1 MGGLAGVRQRGGRW
15 RRITLVRMASLIEIL
30 PAHAS
35 AKVCVAM
42 LVVIGLPLFVFLMVK
57 SKVVCTFDAFDRPE
71 LIEVRAPHPGLLGH
85 SAPRLFSCAVSS
97 SVSSTRLRA
106 SAAFRP
112 VMPS

>member
-71 LIEVRAPHPGLLGH
+71 LIEVRAPHPGLLDT
-85 SAPRLFSCAVSS
+85 ARLASFRALFPLPSRLPVSGP
-97 SVSSTRLRA
+97 LRP
-106 SAAFRP
+106 F
-112 VMPS
+112 VL